1 MVHITKT
8 KKLLNTIKKTIKS
21 IYHFV
26 FTEENTRNIK
36 GVYQLALTFGLL
48 ITSFR
53 FMILHNFFDIIKNGL
68 SFICLLVL
76 MISYAILTK
85 EK

>member
-8 KKLLNTIKKTIKS
+8 KKLINIIKKITRG

-26 FTEENTRNIK
+26 FTDENTRNIK
-36 GVYQLALTFGLL
+36 GIYQLSLIFGLL
-48 ITSFR
+48 IVSFR
-53 FMILHNFFDIIKNGL
+53 FMILDNLFDIIKNGL
-68 SFICLLVL
+68 SFGCLIVL
-76 MISYAILTK
+76 LISYAIITK